1 VWKQTLIYSEF
12 IQTFQPHVSKNDRK
26 FQPCSSWSRQGGC
39 ELQLTYLEI
48 FNRILFVECHDIVLQ
63 ILLLK
68 PLYSIYFYSSA
79 EIYFP
84 RCVLFIGHILVKHIY
99 PLVISMMKISMYVY
113 WEILAQDVLILYRL
127 FSSYTVSLR
136 NICV

>member
-1 VWKQTLIYSEF
+1 VWKYILIYSEF
-12 IQTFQPHVSKNDRK
+12 IQTFQLHVSKNDKK

-48 FNRILFVECHDIVLQ
+48 SNHILFAECHDIVLQ

-68 PLYSIYFYSSA
+68 PLYSTYFILQLRY
-79 EIYFP
+79 IFP
-84 RCVLFIGHILVKHIY
+84 GVFCLLGHILVKHIY

-113 WEILAQDVLILYRL
+113 WEILGQDVLILYRL
-127 FSSYTVSLR
+127 FS
-136 NICV
+136 